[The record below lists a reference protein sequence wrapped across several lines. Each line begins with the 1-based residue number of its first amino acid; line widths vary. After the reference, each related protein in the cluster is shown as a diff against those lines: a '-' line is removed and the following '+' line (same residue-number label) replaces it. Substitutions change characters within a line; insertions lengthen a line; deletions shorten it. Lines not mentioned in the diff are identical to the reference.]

1 MRMRNTSIG
10 KGDRGQTL
18 VVFALVLPILILFA
32 GLALDV
38 GHLYVIKAQLSTSV
52 DAACLTG
59 MKNLTLGQTTAGQ
72 LAANMFQANFGPNPP
87 VPTITFPSDA
97 YGDQQVKVTATANVN
112 TLFMRYLAQWATVP
126 VSDTAVATRG
136 KLVMSIVLDRSGSM
150 GPDGGETALKTAV
163 PIFVDSFDNTTGGDK
178 IAMITFSSNA
188 TVDAAMNNPFN
199 PAIDN
204 AVANMTA
211 NGGTFGTGA
220 GTQPILSTTIGAPL
234 SLAQLQNDSVTINPG
249 QNVVKVVVYF
259 TDGLMNTVQDK
270 IYCKGPTGNP
280 TDTTL
285 INYGGCDATGSCDPQ
300 VAFMDPT
307 QANNV
312 WSWFYPGTG
321 GSTYF
326 TYDGA
331 GDRCTDISNHYVTKF
346 TPQQP
351 GNCEDGLAPPCQ
363 FSRANVT
370 YEAKYRAIQTAIALR
385 TESPVPTYIF
395 TILLGTDAEAT
406 DLLEQLANDPR
417 SLSYIPSQ
425 VQGEFF
431 AISSCTG
438 SVNLA
443 NCKTELNTAFE
454 TIATK
459 VRLRLTQ

>member
-1 MRMRNTSIG
+1 
-10 KGDRGQTL
+10 
-18 VVFALVLPILILFA
+18 
-32 GLALDV
+32 V
-38 GHLYVIKAQLSTSV
+38 GRLYVTKAQLSTSV

-87 VPTITFPSDA
+87 VPTVTFPSDA

-163 PIFVDSFDNTTGGDK
+163 PLFVDHFDNTTGGDEL
-178 IAMITFSSNA
+178 AMITFSSNA
-188 TVDAAMNNPFN
+188 TVDAALNNPFN

-204 AVANMTA
+204 AVATMTA

-220 GTQPILSTTIGAPL
+220 GTQPIKSTTIGAPL
-234 SLAQLQNDSVTINPG
+234 SLAQLQNDSFTINPG

-259 TDGLMNTVQDK
+259 TDGLMNAVQDK
-270 IYCKGPTGNP
+270 IYCKGSGGNP

-285 INYGGCDATGSCDPQ
+285 INYGGEDSPSTG

-312 WSWFYPGTG
+312 WTTFTPGPG

-326 TYDGA
+326 IYDGA
-331 GDRCTDISNHYVTKF
+331 GDRCRDISNNYVTKF

-370 YEAKYRAIQTAIALR
+370 YEAQYRAIQTAIALR
-385 TESPVPTYIF
+385 TESPAPTYIF
-395 TILLGTDAEAT
+395 TILLGTDPEAT
-406 DLLEQLANDPR
+406 ALLEQLANDPR
-417 SLSYIPSQ
+417 SPSYIPSQ

-443 NCKTELNTAFE
+443 NCKTELNTAFQ

-459 VRLRLTQ
+459 VLLRLTQ